1 MQTGEGTLHPGLKKW
16 LQAYNDYL
24 RQLAENGFQP
34 TPASAREG
42 LAALTRQWTLEKMQ
56 LPWIQ
61 DDLIFPPTGPQVP
74 IRIYHPDP
82 ARPLPVLI
90 YYHGGGHMAGS
101 VSEYDPIC
109 RKMAHHTQHVLV
121 SVDYR
126 LAPEYPY
133 PAGVDDALN
142 SAKYVWATLDAT
154 GIAYQPSLRLGGDS
168 AGGALS
174 ATVAHYAQYDGLLP
188 VEAQVLIYPS
198 LDYTMSCASVE
209 RYKSGF
215 MLQKNNIQWYFDNY
229 FQPGQDRR
237 KASPLFMD
245 ITPNFPDTLVITAGF
260 CPLQDEGKIYVQ
272 NLHNQGIRV
281 EHIHF
286 PDMIHAFLNMERLF
300 PERIQDLY
308 TAVREFLH
316 WTESSY

>member
-1 MQTGEGTLHPGLKKW
+1 MSNEEEFLHPNLKGW
-16 LQAYNDYL
+16 LQTYNAYL
-24 RQLAENGFQP
+24 RQLAESGFQL
-34 TPASAREG
+34 TPSSVREG

-56 LPWIQ
+56 LPWIH
-61 DDLIFPPTGPQVP
+61 DDLILPPSGDPVP
-74 IRIYHPDP
+74 VRIYHPDP
-82 ARPLPVLI
+82 AKSLPVLI

-109 RKMAHHTQHVLV
+109 RKMAYHVQHVLV

-133 PAGVDDALN
+133 PAGMEDALN
-142 SAKYVWATLDAT
+142 SARYVWATLDSREVS
-154 GIAYQPSLRLGGDS
+154 YQPSLRLGGDS

-174 ATVAHYAQYDGLLP
+174 ATVAHHAQYDTTLP

-198 LDYTMSCASVE
+198 LDYTMSCASID
-209 RYKSGF
+209 RYNSGF
-215 MLQKNNIQWYFDNY
+215 VLQKQNIQWYFDNY
-229 FQPGQDRR
+229 FQHGEDRK

-245 ITPNFPDTLVITAGF
+245 ITPNYPDTLVVTSGF
-260 CPLQDEGKIYVQ
+260 CPLQDEGQIYAR
-272 NLHNQGIRV
+272 NLHKQGIRV

-300 PERIQDLY
+300 P
-308 TAVREFLH
+308 TAFKSCTRLCRH
-316 WTESSY
+316 S